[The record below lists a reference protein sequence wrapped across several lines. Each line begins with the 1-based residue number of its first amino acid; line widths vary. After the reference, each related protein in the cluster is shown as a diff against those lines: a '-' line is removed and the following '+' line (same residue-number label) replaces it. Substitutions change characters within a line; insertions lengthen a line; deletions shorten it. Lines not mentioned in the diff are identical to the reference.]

1 VTRRRFTILA
11 VALVAVNAFFWLS
24 SSSFAVTR
32 GLIQDLFGPR
42 LIRAEVV
49 WQSPSGAIQ
58 DTEVTRGFVRTVN
71 PSAITLRERDRPTD
85 TIPLSSTVA
94 VRGLVTSLGQ
104 LQRGM
109 RVVVFRT
116 ANAPADTILV
126 ESLR

>member
-11 VALVAVNAFFWLS
+11 VALVTVNAFFWLAS
-24 SSSFAVTR
+24 SGFALPR

-49 WQSPSGAIQ
+49 WQAAGGAIQ
-58 DTEVTRGFVRTVN
+58 DTEVTRGFIRSVK

-85 TIPLSSTVA
+85 TIPLSPTVG
-94 VRGLVTSLGQ
+94 VRGLASSLGQ

-109 RVVVFRT
+109 RVVVFRA
-116 ANAPADTILV
+116 ANAPADTIVV
-126 ESLR
+126 EALR